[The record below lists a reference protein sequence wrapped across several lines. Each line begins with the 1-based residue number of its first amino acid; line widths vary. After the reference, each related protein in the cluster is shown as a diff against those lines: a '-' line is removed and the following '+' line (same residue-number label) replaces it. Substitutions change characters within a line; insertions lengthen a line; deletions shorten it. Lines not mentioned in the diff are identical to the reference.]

1 MVARTGRLPRTY
13 GELDERYTVPLK
25 RDKKSNY
32 TNVGVGEF
40 PLNKIPDGRFRIYYF
55 RPKNRERL
63 ISAGAYKPTSAQDRI
78 QKVGRGLD
86 FYIFDK

>member
-1 MVARTGRLPRTY
+1 M
-13 GELDERYTVPLK
+13 K

-32 TNVGVGEF
+32 SNVGIGEF

-63 ISAGAYKPTSAQDRI
+63 ISAGAYKPTAAQDKI

-86 FYIFDK
+86 FYIFDKQSQKSTQRDDQSSVNQSFNSLS

>member
-1 MVARTGRLPRTY
+1 MIAK
-13 GELDERYTVPLK
+13 YTVSVRKDP
-25 RDKKSNY
+25 DEAGY
-32 TNVGVGEF
+32 PHVAIGQF
-40 PLNKIPDGRFRIYYF
+40 PLTKVPDGKYRIYYF